1 MISLSGFWQ
10 TIILL
15 GIVQGFIL
23 SGLLFASRR
32 RQLPSRILA
41 VLIGIITLACLNI
54 YLLDASWLKIR
65 GVWTILADAV
75 PLLVV
80 MPMGPLIW
88 FYVQASMDPSFTFS
102 RKHYIH
108 FCPVLID
115 LIPYTMVLTADIA
128 LLSGMAAQQQR
139 SWISDFVDDWNV
151 YADIPRWLS
160 VTVYCWLSIQYMR
173 QRKAQQQQMPEDT
186 ARWLQQF
193 LRLFLVFQAIWFLYL
208 VPYIIPATRRAL
220 LNAVDWY
227 PIFVPLAV
235 LIYWL
240 GLKGYLVNS
249 RPAAGQQNSK
259 TVSPASR
266 LPDTSAGEFIHRLQQ
281 SMEAEQLYLDPSLTV
296 SSLAQQVGIPAKT
309 VSAVLNQ
316 HLDKSFSTFVNEYR
330 VAAFKRRVLQGDT
343 SHLTIPGIAMEC
355 GFSSP
360 ATFQRIFKQLTGA
373 TPSQFIQEAKQPET
387 S

>member
-1 MISLSGFWQ
+1 MISLSGFWE

-23 SGLLFASRR
+23 CGLLFASRR

-41 VLIGIITLACLNI
+41 VLIGLITLACLNI
-54 YLLDASWLKIR
+54 YLLDAPWLNIR
-65 GVWTILADAV
+65 SIWTILANAL
-75 PLLVV
+75 PLVV
-80 MPMGPLIW
+80 IMPMGPLIW
-88 FYVQASMDPSFTFS
+88 FYVQASMDPSFAYS

-108 FCPVLID
+108 FYPVLID

-128 LLSGMAAQQQR
+128 LLSGMASQQQR

-160 VTVYCWLSIQYMR
+160 VATYCCLSIQYIR
-173 QRKAQQQQMPEDT
+173 QRRAQQQQMPEDT
-186 ARWLQQF
+186 ARWLKQF
-193 LRLFLVFQAIWFLYL
+193 LLLFLVFQAIWLLYL
-208 VPYIIPATRRAL
+208 VVYIIPATRQPL
-220 LNAVDWY
+220 LNAVGWY
-227 PIFVPLAV
+227 PIFVPLAI

-249 RPAAGQQNSK
+249 RLTAGQLSSK
-259 TVSPASR
+259 VPAPVSR
-266 LPDTSAGEFIHRLQQ
+266 LPDTSAGEFIRRLQQ
-281 SMEAEQLYLDPSLTV
+281 TMEAEQLYLDPSLTV
-296 SSLAQQVGIPAKT
+296 NSLADRAGIPAKT

-330 VAAFKRRVLQGDT
+330 VAAFKRRILQEGT
-343 SHLTIPGIAMEC
+343 SHLTISGIAMEC

-360 ATFQRIFKQLTGA
+360 ATFQRIFKQLTA
-373 TPSQFIQEAKQPET
+373 TTPSQFIQETKQPET
-387 S
+387 P